1 MGNNDFRSEDEDD
14 DDDFDTV
21 TTLLVFS
28 NDEETYAMDLSPANC
43 LESVRREERGGATA
57 GGGAAVRSPAVIFSL
72 AVPSSSLSSLP
83 LPLAGLGKRALRL
96 DVVLERD
103 NRWWWW

>member
-1 MGNNDFRSEDEDD
+1 MGNNDFRSEEEDD
-14 DDDFDTV
+14 DDDFDDV
-21 TTLLVFS
+21 TTLLVVS

-43 LESVRREERGGATA
+43 LESVRREERGG
-57 GGGAAVRSPAVIFSL
+57 GAVRSPAVIFSL

-83 LPLAGLGKRALRL
+83 LSLAGLDKRALRL

-103 NRWWWW
+103 NRWWWWWW